1 MHPALGWEESE
12 ARSRDKLLREASIL
26 PLLWRGKKN
35 EQTDDHFLAERKGV

>member
-12 ARSRDKLLREASIL
+12 AGSRDKLLREASIL

-35 EQTDDHFLAERKGV
+35 EQTDDNFLAERKGV